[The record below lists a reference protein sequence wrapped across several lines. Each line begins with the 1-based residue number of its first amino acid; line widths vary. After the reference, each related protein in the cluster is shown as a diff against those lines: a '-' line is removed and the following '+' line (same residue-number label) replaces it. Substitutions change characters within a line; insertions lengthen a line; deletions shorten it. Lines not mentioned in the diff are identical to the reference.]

1 MSALVCACGHDNG
14 SHTSDITGSGNSPCW
29 ESLTLQV
36 DDHGYPINRCTCNE
50 YNPAET
56 EEQT

>member
-1 MSALVCACGHDNG
+1 MTAPVCACGHENE
-14 SHTSDITGSGNSPCW
+14 SHTSDIAGSGNSPCW

-50 YNPAET
+50 YNPTET
-56 EEQT
+56 GE